1 MAFVLLPC
9 DLPTWPTIQRH
20 LNSLKGT
27 TSPDHLTQ
35 VLYSLHSLCNVSIE
49 PDLNE
54 RVPEDIFAGVSH
66 YLKEEADQDFFTTT
80 LPFMVGAALKLKDL
94 KPPKGLTYSLQQQ
107 GEDVTLDRELVT
119 SLLAHMLFC
128 TLPRRT
134 LVSHPTLTDP
144 CLAPTLS
151 SLHRESQRVKV
162 KALLQYFKSVSH
174 HAYPGRLTFSR
185 KVMVNKDFLSLKDWM
200 KCEEVLCPVNIQHEG
215 RLEEAPP
222 PALLTCFTSPNLARP
237 ALTKSNSQQVCAM
250 LSQPELLVA
259 AVFVE
264 KLEDNEALQVCG
276 ALRTSTVSNLKTR
289 PSFIPRKTVGPPDL
303 IHVLMDADDYRQSE
317 VLQYEEIN
325 VLRELNKARLA
336 FTQDLPPP
344 PPNQSLSDIVSV
356 SRQHSRGSASPPTRF
371 RTQVSSDASEEDKK
385 GDPGSSSQDTNNKQL
400 PNKGSTERWVNESEV
415 LKRGGARDKRVEII
429 EGDKCDVD
437 KEGGGGVVIVRDKKG
452 EDKEGNKGVKMVGSD
467 GQVDT
472 GVKSKTG
479 TLPKTRR
486 GKNVSKPTEKRTE
499 KTKVITDDKQTEND
513 QDDTKQKVTGNISV
527 GDKPLEKQMK
537 KVKVVTDEKPKER
550 RSEKQD
556 SHAGSVS
563 VGEPGS
569 SYVTAPST
577 MKRRRRRKKSGAR
590 CTTFDVAEKPPDGG
604 VHSKR
609 PQVGDRTGEGI
620 KGCVDRVKFN
630 VLDKIDHSKDKV
642 DDDDDDDD
650 DDGEDD
656 DEETTRLLNRVMRA
670 IQKLE
675 QERPELVQKA
685 SLQEEQQPPQHSQPR
700 TIARP
705 KGKPPLPEVR
715 PRPNTDAAEPPPPQ
729 QQVTHNKQRI
739 GEAPDGRKLSLY
751 YSCDSAPQDVS
762 HQEEDPY
769 YSACESLDGQDVPRP
784 RRSSRKRGKKTR
796 RKSSFAD
803 RLKEALAR
811 KPSVDSELPILTHTQ
826 NDSDDAN
833 QTHPRLPRVSR
844 QESGGFVLDDDLTR
858 PLGREEENKEEE
870 EREREGTDLSEDEEE
885 GGSKEE
891 EEEEEEEEE
900 AEGEDENGSRSSHYS
915 FSSDYI
921 SDLEEVYEQLE
932 AVLQEQQEGQLGPRT
947 AAIAR
952 FAHGLLKRALSES
965 YKDVTLGLDG
975 SAVRGPADSVGPNLM
990 PRSLSLSERRH
1001 PSSHLLHPPPLRT
1014 LKGERGKPVVT
1025 GNWGCGSLRG
1035 DHQLKAMLQ
1044 WAAASKAGSP
1054 KLIYYTYGDQ
1064 NTVKLDIVCR
1074 LLGDRG
1080 WRVGDLVATLLR
1092 YSESRL
1098 DSWRRRETELTE
1110 SADSSLPESHRYRS
1124 PSLDSLTL
1132 FDELIGADRPF
1143 ITMETEL

>member
-151 SLHRESQRVKV
+151 SLHRVNVDLVLQRMLNLCCRVNV
-162 KALLQYFKSVSH
+162 NLVLQRMLNLCCRVNVD
-174 HAYPGRLTFSR
+174 LVLQ

-237 ALTKSNSQQVCAM
+237 ALTKSNSQ
-250 LSQPELLVA
+250 
-259 AVFVE
+259 
-264 KLEDNEALQVCG
+264 LEDNEALQVCG

-609 PQVGDRTGEGI
+609 PQ
-620 KGCVDRVKFN
+620 
-630 VLDKIDHSKDKV
+630 
-642 DDDDDDDD
+642 
-650 DDGEDD
+650 
-656 DEETTRLLNRVMRA
+656 
-670 IQKLE
+670 
-675 QERPELVQKA
+675 KA

-769 YSACESLDGQDVPRP
+769 YSACESLDGQD
-784 RRSSRKRGKKTR
+784 
-796 RKSSFAD
+796 D

-833 QTHPRLPRVSR
+833 QTHPRLPRGEVPLPTTAKVRAPLPDCRGEPPLPTTAKVRAPHPHDCQVGAPLPDCQGEGPTHQATKVRAPLCQGEFPTPTTVKVRPHPHAAKVRVPSKVRAPTSPRLPPPLTTAKPHYEPRR
-844 QESGGFVLDDDLTR
+844 QGKAPVPDCQDEGPHSPTVTAKVR
-858 PLGREEENKEEE
+858 SPLPDCQGEPHSPRWEEENKEEE

-952 FAHGLLKRALSES
+952 FAHGLLK
-965 YKDVTLGLDG
+965 
-975 SAVRGPADSVGPNLM
+975 
-990 PRSLSLSERRH
+990 
-1001 PSSHLLHPPPLRT
+1001 
-1014 LKGERGKPVVT
+1014 
-1025 GNWGCGSLRG
+1025 
-1035 DHQLKAMLQ
+1035 
-1044 WAAASKAGSP
+1044 
-1054 KLIYYTYGDQ
+1054 
-1064 NTVKLDIVCR
+1064 LDIVCR